1 MRFAI
6 IIMMSAALLCAQAG
20 AQGTAGSQVSGEVR
34 LDPARIRQ
42 EIRNFETALN
52 NTVTAT
58 FSSSPFALV
67 QKVKGVYL
75 PGYGMSFTFLIN
87 IHTAMI
93 STPFG
98 TVKRGEAVTPE
109 QKKKRIE
116 ELLNKLT
123 AGMQENGG
131 GFRQLRK
138 DESVTIVAFIEDRN
152 FPDEANQNRTVLL
165 SATER
170 DLEEFAGQ
178 TNRFQEFKQRVRTIE
193 Y

>member
-1 MRFAI
+1 MKFA
-6 IIMMSAALLCAQAG
+6 IIMMSTALVFVQVRAQAV
-20 AQGTAGSQVSGEVR
+20 TGSQGGGEVR
-34 LDPARIRQ
+34 LDPAQIRQ
-42 EIRNFETALN
+42 EIRNFEAVLN
-52 NTVTAT
+52 NAVAAT
-58 FSSSPFALV
+58 FSSSPFAVV

-87 IHTAMI
+87 IHTAMVN
-93 STPFG
+93 TPFG
-98 TVKRGEAVTPE
+98 QVKRGESITPE
-109 QKKKRIE
+109 QKKRRIE

-123 AGMQENGG
+123 VGLQENGG
-131 GFRQLRK
+131 SFRQLRK

-152 FPDEANQNRTVLL
+152 FPDEANQNKTVLL

-178 TNRFQEFKQRVRTIE
+178 TNRFQEFKQRVKTIE

>member
-6 IIMMSAALLCAQAG
+6 IMMSAVLMCVQARAQVA
-20 AQGTAGSQVSGEVR
+20 AGSQATGEAR
-34 LDPARIRQ
+34 LDPAQIRL
-42 EIRNFETALN
+42 EIRNFETVLN
-52 NTVTAT
+52 SAITAA

-87 IHTAMI
+87 IHRAMVN
-93 STPFG
+93 TPFG
-98 TVKRGEAVTPE
+98 EVRRGETVTPD
-109 QKKKRIE
+109 QKKRRID
-116 ELLNKLT
+116 ELLDRLT
-123 AGMQENGG
+123 LGLQENGG
-131 GFRQLRK
+131 KFRQLRK
-138 DESVTIVAFIEDRN
+138 EESVTIVAFFEDRN
-152 FPDEANQNRTVLL
+152 FPDEANQNKTVLI

-178 TNRFQEFKQRVRTIE
+178 ANRFQEFKQRVKTIE

>member
-6 IIMMSAALLCAQAG
+6 IIMSAALTCAQVR
-20 AQGTAGSQVSGEVR
+20 AQAVTGSQGAGEVK
-34 LDPARIRQ
+34 LDPAQIRL
-42 EIRNFETALN
+42 EIRNFETVLN
-52 NTVTAT
+52 NAVTAT

-87 IHTAMI
+87 IHRAMV

-98 TVKRGEAVTPE
+98 EVKRGEAVTPE
-109 QKKKRIE
+109 QKKRRIE
-116 ELLNKLT
+116 ELLNKL
-123 AGMQENGG
+123 AVGLQENGG
-131 GFRQLRK
+131 SFRQLRK

-152 FPDEANQNRTVLL
+152 FPDEANQNKTVLL

-178 TNRFQEFKQRVRTIE
+178 TNRFQEFKQRVKTVE

>member
-1 MRFAI
+1 MRFA
-6 IIMMSAALLCAQAG
+6 IIMMSAALICVQVNAQAATG
-20 AQGTAGSQVSGEVR
+20 PQGPGEAR
-34 LDPARIRQ
+34 LDPAQIRQ
-42 EIRNFETALN
+42 EIRSFETFLNDAL
-52 NTVTAT
+52 TAT

-93 STPFG
+93 NTPFG
-98 TVKRGEAVTPE
+98 TVRRGEAITPE
-109 QKKKRIE
+109 QKKRRIE

-123 AGMQENGG
+123 AGLQEKGS

-152 FPDEANQNRTVLL
+152 FPDEANQNKTVLL

-170 DLEEFAGQ
+170 DLEEYAGQ
-178 TNRFQEFKQRVRTIE
+178 ANRFQEFKQRVKTIE

>member
-1 MRFAI
+1 MRFA
-6 IIMMSAALLCAQAG
+6 IIMMSAALVCVQAG
-20 AQGTAGSQVSGEVR
+20 VQGATGSQGSGEVR
-34 LDPARIRQ
+34 LDPAQIRQ
-42 EIRNFETALN
+42 EIRNFETVLN
-52 NTVTAT
+52 NTVAAT

-87 IHTAMI
+87 IHTAMVN
-93 STPFG
+93 TPFG
-98 TVKRGEAVTPE
+98 TVKRGEVVTPE
-109 QKKKRIE
+109 QKKRRIE
-116 ELLNKLT
+116 ELLSKLT
-123 AGMQENGG
+123 AGLQENGG

-152 FPDEANQNRTVLL
+152 FPDEANQNKTVLL
-165 SATER
+165 SATEH

-178 TNRFQEFKQRVRTIE
+178 TNRFQEFKQRVKTIE

>member
-6 IIMMSAALLCAQAG
+6 IMMCAALTCVQARAQAATG
-20 AQGTAGSQVSGEVR
+20 AQRSGEIR
-34 LDPARIRQ
+34 LDPAQIRL
-42 EIRNFETALN
+42 EIRNFENVLN

-87 IHTAMI
+87 IHRAMV

-98 TVKRGEAVTPE
+98 EVRRGEAVTPE
-109 QKKKRIE
+109 QKKRRIE

-123 AGMQENGG
+123 AGLQENGG
-131 GFRQLRK
+131 SFRQLHK

-152 FPDEANQNRTVLL
+152 FPDEANQNKTVLL

-178 TNRFQEFKQRVRTIE
+178 TSRFQEFKQRVKTIE

>member
-1 MRFAI
+1 MRFA
-6 IIMMSAALLCAQAG
+6 IIMMSAALVCVQVGAQAVTG
-20 AQGTAGSQVSGEVR
+20 SQGTEEVK
-34 LDPARIRQ
+34 LDPAQIRL
-42 EIRNFETALN
+42 EIRNFETVLN
-52 NTVTAT
+52 NTVTAA

-87 IHTAMI
+87 IHRAMV

-98 TVKRGEAVTPE
+98 EIRRGESVTPD
-109 QKKKRIE
+109 QKKRRIE

-123 AGMQENGG
+123 AGLQENGG
-131 GFRQLRK
+131 SFRQLRK
-138 DESVTIVAFIEDRN
+138 EESVTIVAFIEDRN
-152 FPDEANQNRTVLL
+152 FPDEANQNKTVLL

-170 DLEEFAGQ
+170 DLQEFAGQ
-178 TNRFQEFKQRVRTIE
+178 TNRFQEFRQRVKTIE

>member
-1 MRFAI
+1 MRFA
-6 IIMMSAALLCAQAG
+6 IIMMSAALVCVQVGVQAVTG
-20 AQGTAGSQVSGEVR
+20 SQGTEEVK
-34 LDPARIRQ
+34 LDPAQIRL
-42 EIRNFETALN
+42 EIRNFETVLN
-52 NTVTAT
+52 NTVTAA

-87 IHTAMI
+87 IHRAMV

-98 TVKRGEAVTPE
+98 EIRRGESVTPD
-109 QKKKRIE
+109 QKKRRIE

-123 AGMQENGG
+123 VGLQENGG
-131 GFRQLRK
+131 SFRQLRK
-138 DESVTIVAFIEDRN
+138 EESVTIVAFIEDRN
-152 FPDEANQNRTVLL
+152 FPDEANQNKTVLL

-170 DLEEFAGQ
+170 DLQEFAGQ
-178 TNRFQEFKQRVRTIE
+178 ANRFQEFKQRVKTIE

>member
-1 MRFAI
+1 MRFA
-6 IIMMSAALLCAQAG
+6 IIMMSAALVFVQVRAQAV
-20 AQGTAGSQVSGEVR
+20 TGSQGGGEVR
-34 LDPARIRQ
+34 LDPAQIRQ
-42 EIRNFETALN
+42 EIRNFETVLN
-52 NTVTAT
+52 NAVTAT
-58 FSSSPFALV
+58 FSSSPFAVV

-87 IHTAMI
+87 IHTAMVN
-93 STPFG
+93 TPFG
-98 TVKRGEAVTPE
+98 QVKRGESITPE
-109 QKKKRIE
+109 QKKRRIE

-123 AGMQENGG
+123 VGLQENGG
-131 GFRQLRK
+131 SFRQLRK

-152 FPDEANQNRTVLL
+152 FPDEANQNKTVLL

-178 TNRFQEFKQRVRTIE
+178 TNRFQEFKQRVKTIE

>member
-1 MRFAI
+1 MKFAI
-6 IIMMSAALLCAQAG
+6 MIVCLSLFCVQLHAQAG
-20 AQGTAGSQVSGEVR
+20 GEVR
-34 LDPARIRQ
+34 LDPSQIRS
-42 EIRNFETALN
+42 EIRSFEAILNSALTA
-52 NTVTAT
+52 A

-98 TVKRGEAVTPE
+98 EVRRGGAITPE
-109 QKKKRIE
+109 QKKQRISDMLE
-116 ELLNKLT
+116 KLT
-123 AGMQENGG
+123 LDLQKNGA

-152 FPDEANQNRTVLL
+152 FPDEANQNKTVLI
-165 SATER
+165 SATEQ

-178 TNRFQEFKQRVRTIE
+178 ANRFQEFKQRVKTIE

>member
-6 IIMMSAALLCAQAG
+6 IMMSAVLMCAQSR
-20 AQGTAGSQVSGEVR
+20 AQAVTGSQAAGEVR
-34 LDPARIRQ
+34 LDPTQIRT
-42 EIRNFETALN
+42 EIRNFETVLN
-52 NTVTAT
+52 NAVTAA

-87 IHTAMI
+87 IHRAMI

-98 TVKRGEAVTPE
+98 EVKRGEAVTPD
-109 QKKKRIE
+109 QKKRRIN
-116 ELLNKLT
+116 ELLDKL
-123 AGMQENGG
+123 AMGLQENGNR
-131 GFRQLRK
+131 FRQLRK
-138 DESVTIVAFIEDRN
+138 EESVTIVAFIEDRN
-152 FPDEANQNRTVLL
+152 FPDEANQNKTVLL

-178 TNRFQEFKQRVRTIE
+178 VNRFQEFKQRVKTIE

>member
-6 IIMMSAALLCAQAG
+6 IMMCAALMSVQARAQAVTG
-20 AQGTAGSQVSGEVR
+20 AQGSGEAR
-34 LDPARIRQ
+34 LDPAQIRL
-42 EIRNFETALN
+42 EIRNFENVLN
-52 NTVTAT
+52 SAVTAA

-87 IHTAMI
+87 IHRAMV

-98 TVKRGEAVTPE
+98 EVKRGEAVTPE
-109 QKKKRIE
+109 QKKRRIE

-123 AGMQENGG
+123 SGLQENGG
-131 GFRQLRK
+131 SFRQLRK

-152 FPDEANQNRTVLL
+152 FPDEANQNKTVLL

-178 TNRFQEFKQRVRTIE
+178 TSRFQEFKQRVRTIE

>member
-6 IIMMSAALLCAQAG
+6 IIMSAALTCAQAS
-20 AQGTAGSQVSGEVR
+20 AQAVTGSQGAGEVK
-34 LDPARIRQ
+34 LDPAQIRL
-42 EIRNFETALN
+42 EIRNFEAVLN
-52 NTVTAT
+52 NAVTAT

-87 IHTAMI
+87 IHRAMV

-98 TVKRGEAVTPE
+98 EVKRGEAVTPE
-109 QKKKRIE
+109 QKKRRIE
-116 ELLNKLT
+116 ELLNKLA
-123 AGMQENGG
+123 AGLQENGG
-131 GFRQLRK
+131 SFRQLRK

-152 FPDEANQNRTVLL
+152 FPDEANQNKTVLL

-178 TNRFQEFKQRVRTIE
+178 TNRFQEFKQRVKTVE

>member
-6 IIMMSAALLCAQAG
+6 IMVSAVLMCAQAR
-20 AQGTAGSQVSGEVR
+20 AQAATGLQAAGEVR
-34 LDPARIRQ
+34 LDPGQIRL
-42 EIRNFETALN
+42 EIRNFETVLN
-52 NTVTAT
+52 NAVTAA

-87 IHTAMI
+87 IHRAMI

-98 TVKRGEAVTPE
+98 EVKRGDAVTPE
-109 QKKKRIE
+109 QKKRRIS
-116 ELLNKLT
+116 ELLDKLT
-123 AGMQENGG
+123 QGLQENGAS
-131 GFRQLRK
+131 FRQLRK

-152 FPDEANQNRTVLL
+152 FPDEANQNKTVLL

-178 TNRFQEFKQRVRTIE
+178 VNRFQEFKQRVKTIE